1 MDEEMTIMRFNYN
14 NQLAT
19 MQADHKKEISY
30 MKNCFMGMKA
40 KNDKIIKNMEVG
52 QISLHNRL
60 LAIEEKQVPCV
71 INTDGIHIIENR
83 LKIMEANDFNLMSII
98 QNQIKAMQANHV
110 TLKERFMKIELNQA
124 KLIVRN
130 ARENGF
136 TT

>member
-98 QNQIKAMQANHV
+98 
-110 TLKERFMKIELNQA
+110 
-124 KLIVRN
+124 
-130 ARENGF
+130 
-136 TT
+136 